1 MKNRSPIY
9 NLFHQEIKACADD
22 LLKMS
27 QNKEFCHDQDVE
39 PILDR
44 LVQLHQFASKV
55 RPDKHYHPLTEL
67 KSYLE
72 NTMLGYQDEYN
83 RMQSMRLSEIIFLLT
98 IPSTSE
104 MKFNPCI
111 VRSLKSNF
119 VHHFLENS
127 QPGWPLFR
135 KLHEIKHI

>member
-1 MKNRSPIY
+1 MKNCSPIY
-9 NLFHQEIKACADD
+9 HLLHREMKACAGD

-27 QNKEFCHDQDVE
+27 QNKELCHDQDPE

-55 RPDKHYHPLTEL
+55 RADKHYRPLSEL

-83 RMQSMRLSEIIFLLT
+83 RMQSMRLSETIFLLT

-104 MKFNPCI
+104 MKFKPCI
-111 VRSLKSNF
+111 VHSLKSYF
-119 VHHFLENS
+119 VRHFLENS

-135 KLHEIKHI
+135 KLREIKHI